1 MPRGVRLA
9 RNPYYSYLFLPG
21 SVVTCQSTRAYPGI
35 LSTFF
40 FLSTQPLTSP
50 VCTGFECHCLLS
62 QSLVWSL
69 RDKGHERGATCL
81 NGF

>member
-50 VCTGFECHCLLS
+50 FGRYGT
-62 QSLVWSL
+62 
-69 RDKGHERGATCL
+69 RDMNEVQHV
-81 NGF
+81 